1 MTTQEKIASALSK
14 RLEGFSEEQIRQF
27 GAICAAAIDSYSNE
41 NGLKAE
47 DVMDNVGKKAV
58 RWALVNARDIDS

>member
-1 MTTQEKIASALSK
+1 MTTQEKIAELSQ
-14 RLEGFSEEQIRQF
+14 RLNFSEEQIRQF
-27 GAICAAAIDSYSNE
+27 GAICAAAIDSYSRE